1 MLTDRGW
8 AVLGASV
15 ALGLLWVGFGEDE
28 LLAGAILLG
37 AATLLALVYVR
48 AVKPRAAVTRKLL
61 PSLVNEGEFAIV
73 EAVVENTSRL
83 PLINATLED
92 EVVGLGSAR
101 FSIGRIRVGEQV
113 TAGYRILCRPRG
125 VYEVGPARMEVRD
138 PLELASAGGRTGT
151 YDRLVVYPHVEQLE
165 SFPIVRGRDPTLQ
178 AARPEFSHRGGE
190 DFFTIREY
198 QFGDDLRRV
207 HWPTSAKRDEIMIRQ
222 LETPWQSRALVL
234 FDIRAERY
242 ESEVT
247 FEKAVRGAASVT
259 SHLFQS
265 RFEADVLI
273 GSQLIKGSDP
283 NPYGRAMEL
292 LAGVDRQRNLD
303 VRAVAMRLQRTGRGG
318 ALIVLTGVPDEELL
332 AAQQVLSKDF
342 LSTIVMT
349 VTETESTN
357 TLQFQ
362 RSGAITID
370 IRPEESWTAA
380 WLTALSTTWST
391 ASAG

>member
-15 ALGLLWVGFGEDE
+15 ALGLLWIGFGEDE
-28 LLAGAILLG
+28 LLAGAL
-37 AATLLALVYVR
+37 LLAIGTVLAVMYVR
-48 AVKPRAAVTRKLL
+48 AVKPRAAVTRRLL
-61 PSLVNEGEFAIV
+61 PSLVNEGDFAVV
-73 EAVVENTSRL
+73 EAVIENASRL
-83 PLINATLED
+83 PLWNATVED
-92 EVVGLGSAR
+92 EVARLGSAR
-101 FSIGRIRVGEQV
+101 FSVGRVGVGEQI

-125 VYEVGPARMEVRD
+125 VYEVGPARIEIRD
-138 PLELASAGGRTGT
+138 PLELARAGGRTGT
-151 YDRLVVYPHVEQLE
+151 YDRLVVYPHVEPLQG
-165 SFPIVRGRDPTLQ
+165 FPVVRGRDPTLQ

-190 DFFTIREY
+190 DFYTIREY

-207 HWPTSAKRDEIMIRQ
+207 HWPTSAKRDELMIRQ

-234 FDIRAERY
+234 FDIRHEQY
-242 ESEVT
+242 ESDAA

-259 SHLFQS
+259 SHLFSS

-273 GSQLIKGSDP
+273 GSTLVKGADP
-283 NPYGRAMEL
+283 NPYARTMEL
-292 LAGVDRQRNLD
+292 LAGVERQRHLD
-303 VRAVAMRLQRTGRGG
+303 LRAIAMRLQRTGRGG
-318 ALIVLTGVPDEELL
+318 ALIVLTGLADEELL

-349 VTETESTN
+349 VTETASTG

-362 RSGAITID
+362 RTGAITID
-370 IRPEESWTAA
+370 IRPDESWTAA
-380 WLTALSTTWST
+380 WMSALSTTWST

>member
-15 ALGLLWVGFGEDE
+15 ALGLLWVGFGEIE
-28 LLAGAILLG
+28 LLAAALLLG
-37 AATLLALVYVR
+37 VGTILALIYVR
-48 AVKPRAAVTRKLL
+48 LVKPKASVTRRLL
-61 PSLVNEGEFAIV
+61 PSLVNEGDFAVV
-73 EAVVENTSRL
+73 EAVVENAARL
-83 PLINATLED
+83 PLLNATIED
-92 EVVGLGSAR
+92 EVARLGAAR
-101 FSIGRIRVGEQV
+101 FSVGRVSAGEQV

-125 VYEVGPARMEVRD
+125 VYEVGPARIEIRD
-138 PLELASAGGRTGT
+138 PMELARSGGRTGG
-151 YDRLVVYPHVEQLE
+151 YDRLVVYPHVEPLE

-198 QFGDDLRRV
+198 QIGDDLRRV
-207 HWPTSAKRDEIMIRQ
+207 HWPTSAKRDELMIRQ

-234 FDIRAERY
+234 FDVRHERY
-242 ESEVT
+242 ESDGA

-259 SHLFQS
+259 SHLFKS

-273 GSQLIKGSDP
+273 GSQLVKGADP
-283 NPYGRAMEL
+283 NPYARTMEL
-292 LAGVDRQRNLD
+292 LAGIDRQRHLD
-303 VRAVAMRLQRTGRGG
+303 LRAIAMRLQRTGRGG
-318 ALIVLTGVPDEELL
+318 ALIVLTGIADDELF

-349 VTETESTN
+349 VTENESTAS
-357 TLQFQ
+357 LQFQ
-362 RSGAITID
+362 RTGAITID
-370 IRPEESWTAA
+370 IRPDESWTAA
-380 WLTALSTTWST
+380 WMSALATTWST